1 MLEKTERQFE
11 LEMCQGLAGFLY
23 LKMTLSVISF
33 EFLWG

>member
-1 MLEKTERQFE
+1 MLEKPARQFE
-11 LEMCQGLAGFLY
+11 LEMCQGLAGFFY

>member
-1 MLEKTERQFE
+1 MFEKLVRQFE
-11 LEMCQGLAGFLY
+11 LEMCKGLARFFY